1 MNRDLIHIVILA
13 KHALVSAGIRRLLE
27 DQQGIKVIGET
38 SDFRAGLEIIADL
51 KPDIILLELN
61 PIKQTDLD
69 YIPHIT
75 AANKL
80 SRIILLTEDQ
90 DYHVL
95 VRAVENGVLGL
106 VSKTQKPETL
116 IKAIMK
122 VSTGEVWLERS
133 MIAHVLS
140 RLSSN
145 QELIKTSVEKTE
157 INQLSKREKEV
168 IVLIAEG
175 FKNKEIAA
183 QLNISEA
190 TVRHHLTSIYNK
202 VQVSD
207 RLELLVYAYRFGF
220 LENPHQ

>member
-1 MNRDLIHIVILA
+1 MCSMNRDLIHIVILA

-122 VSTGEVWLERS
+122 VSTGE
-133 MIAHVLS
+133 
-140 RLSSN
+140 
-145 QELIKTSVEKTE
+145 
-157 INQLSKREKEV
+157 
-168 IVLIAEG
+168 
-175 FKNKEIAA
+175 
-183 QLNISEA
+183 
-190 TVRHHLTSIYNK
+190 
-202 VQVSD
+202 
-207 RLELLVYAYRFGF
+207 
-220 LENPHQ
+220 